1 MLLLEPQQDA
11 TRWLFVSIRHV
22 DLAFY
27 MQGVPR
33 LPSPLRDP
41 SEDDDN
47 GSSTEPSDDVY
58 QAIERRLHDR
68 APGTVSHFIRGRYRS
83 RFIGRTFSSRNA
95 SRIAAAHRTF
105 LLAVL
110 SEVAGIFVICLQHLI
125 DLLESL

>member
-1 MLLLEPQQDA
+1 MAVCVHSTCRFGILHAGSPQ
-11 TRWLFVSIRHV
+11 TSI
-22 DLAFY
+22 AS
-27 MQGVPR
+27 Q
-33 LPSPLRDP
+33 SLRDP
-41 SEDDDN
+41 SEDDDS

-58 QAIERRLHDR
+58 QAIERRLHHR

-83 RFIGRTFSSRNA
+83 RFIGRTFSGRNA
-95 SRIAAAHRTF
+95 RRIAAAHRTF